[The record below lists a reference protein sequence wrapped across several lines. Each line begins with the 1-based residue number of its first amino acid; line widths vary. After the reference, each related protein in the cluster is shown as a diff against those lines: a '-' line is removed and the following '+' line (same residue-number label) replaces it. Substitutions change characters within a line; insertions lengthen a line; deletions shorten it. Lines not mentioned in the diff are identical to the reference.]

1 MDELSDFYNYKED
14 NLRNNSN
21 LYIRNNS
28 NQINHQLNFFNSQL
42 DYNIQKN
49 EFSRSNPVQSNT
61 KYNIN
66 NNFNEKYQQQF
77 PNFYNI
83 GNNTVFIKQEENED
97 KEGVC
102 NSKRDDKFHLKL

>member
-83 GNNTVFIKQEENED
+83 GNNVNHKIITAINK
-97 KEGVC
+97 
-102 NSKRDDKFHLKL
+102 SLKL